1 MLNQEVEPIKEEG
14 VKVTAKEYL
23 LQIKEQKQNIRKQ
36 EEYIQRLRDSLT
48 IAGISYDKERIQ
60 SSPDPDKF
68 AKIFGQIDEEEQR
81 LEDMK
86 TRFVNTRVKI
96 INQIHQLTEE
106 KHQNVLYLVYV
117 DDKTLKKASQEM
129 CFSYEYVKELHGA
142 ALQAFDLM
150 FPPQSA

>member
-1 MLNQEVEPIKEEG
+1 M
-14 VKVTAKEYL
+14 TAKEYL

-96 INQIHQLTEE
+96 INQIHQIEDS
-106 KHQNVLYLVYV
+106 KHQKVLYIVYV
-117 DDKTLKKASQEM
+117 DGKNLKKAAQAM
-129 CFSYEYVKELHGA
+129 CFSYDYVKEIHIA
-142 ALQAFDLM
+142 ALQAFEQKFL
-150 FPPQSA
+150 PQSA

>member
-1 MLNQEVEPIKEEG
+1 M
-14 VKVTAKEYL
+14 TAKEYL

-48 IAGISYDKERIQ
+48 IVGISYDKERIQ

-96 INQIHQLTEE
+96 INQIHELDDI
-106 KHQNVLYLVYV
+106 KHQDVLYQVYV
-117 DDKTLKKASQEM
+117 DDKTLKKASFAM
-129 CFSYEYVKELHGA
+129 LFSYEYVKELHLA
-142 ALQAFDLM
+142 ALQAFDQK